1 VLGLYRVAHSVQR
14 KSKGTNMSNYE
25 MVVEELESQISQAE
39 TETESASSYADDAAT
54 AAREAEQHADNAC
67 GAIGEMQTLAESL
80 GDECAQLVERV
91 SELETENEKLQET
104 NADALHAKV
113 NKLVREVEFHR
124 AKFQRVVS
132 FIESIASEEIT
143 IDSTPIPES

>member
-1 VLGLYRVAHSVQR
+1 
-14 KSKGTNMSNYE
+14 MSNYE

-91 SELETENEKLQET
+91 ETLETELESAGDSVKLQRVIDTLET
-104 NADALHAKV
+104 ALKF
-113 NKLVREVEFHR
+113 ER
-124 AKFQRVVS
+124 AKFARIIE
-132 FIESIASEEIT
+132 FISAIATESIT
-143 IDSTPIPES
+143 LDSTPIDES